1 MARSAT
7 ARCRRAPRPLSAG
20 SWAGLL
26 VAAGVALG
34 LLVSGTTA
42 LSWYRHDVR
51 ALDSERQSEVDALVD
66 GVRVRLEDIGEFVQG
81 EATAYRGATLPTQNE
96 LNDEFALP
104 DVLGREPGVI
114 GEFYVE
120 KVMSG
125 ELSGFVARQQAE
137 VSPSF
142 VVLPSGP
149 RDEYWVVARAVPSSL
164 ASMIGIDGRSIDVAA
179 QALMLSRDSGKPVAS
194 RAVPLS
200 VGKISPDV
208 GARAIPRAIVIVTP
222 VYSTALT
229 PSTVAKRRDEVK
241 GWAGVVVVGDLFAR
255 RPATSD
261 RADLG
266 PQPFRRRP

>member
-1 MARSAT
+1 MPTTVATTTTTAPDPALAPPCNVGEVKVNRESKEYFEPGDPRYGTVPPPLVICLPSVVGGPVGGLHARASCLALSHSAPDS
-7 ARCRRAPRPLSAG
+7 ADRRAVTWPAPRRPDADAPPRPLSAG

-81 EATAYRGATLPTQNE
+81 EAAAYRGATLPTQNE

-125 ELSGFVARQQAE
+125 ELLGLRREAAGRG
-137 VSPSF
+137 VSE
-142 VVLPSGP
+142 L
-149 RDEYWVVARAVPSSL
+149 RRA
-164 ASMIGIDGRSIDVAA
+164 
-179 QALMLSRDSGKPVAS
+179 
-194 RAVPLS
+194 AV
-200 VGKISPDV
+200 
-208 GARAIPRAIVIVTP
+208 
-222 VYSTALT
+222 
-229 PSTVAKRRDEVK
+229 
-241 GWAGVVVVGDLFAR
+241 
-255 RPATSD
+255 RPA
-261 RADLG
+261 
-266 PQPFRRRP
+266 